1 MLKNFARVIAAGA
14 FVLAAVIPTTASA
27 AGGGGGGTPGEVT
40 IQIDPN
46 VTLSDKQLLAVTVTQ
61 SCPLLIDFNGNPAT
75 SQFGFVSVQEVR
87 GNVIAHA
94 GASLSTVC
102 DGTVHTSTVMAIAQ
116 DHPFHNGTG
125 IAQASAFNVC
135 GMDPTTLLF
144 ECINGTTTQ
153 IVSIRSN

>member
-1 MLKNFARVIAAGA
+1 MLKNFARVLAAGA

-27 AGGGGGGTPGEVT
+27 AGGGGGGTPGQVT
-40 IQIDPN
+40 MQIDPN

-75 SQFGFVSVQEVR
+75 SQFGDVSVQEVR

-94 GASLSTVC
+94 FGSLSTVC
-102 DGTVHTSTVMAIAQ
+102 DGAAHTTTVMVLAE
-116 DHPFHNGTG
+116 DHPFHSGTG

-135 GMDPTTLLF
+135 GTDPTTLMF

-153 IVSIRSN
+153 IVSISSH